1 MRRGRQEST
10 RSDSGT
16 ELGRTLR
23 VGAVS
28 LLIARAVFGVL
39 RAVADIPVVALMA
52 GQRDNGSKREA
63 NEHFQT

>member
-1 MRRGRQEST
+1 M
-10 RSDSGT
+10 
-16 ELGRTLR
+16 
-23 VGAVS
+23 GAVS